1 MTTILQITPSYK
13 PAYIYGGPTRSISKL
28 CEELL
33 NSNFQVR
40 VLTTTA
46 NGMNELS
53 VETDKVLKVDKVDVQ
68 YFKRL
73 TKDHTHFSP
82 ALLWQL
88 VRLIKAAKKEPAH
101 KLLIH
106 IHSWW
111 NIIAL
116 SALMISRWYRV
127 PVVLSARGML
137 TSYSFNNRNRIYKTL
152 IHHHL
157 GRRLLENLCIHATT
171 AKEARDIQGLS
182 FHYKKI
188 FVIPNMVNIPLM
200 TISAPISAPFAE
212 TIQLLFLS
220 RIEEK
225 KGLFCLFVAL
235 STLTLPWKL
244 TIAGTGDNQ
253 YIQQLKKLTGVLH
266 IAEQITWLGDINDD
280 IKKFSLFRKSDF
292 LILPSY
298 NENFANVV
306 VESLAVGTPVIVSHD
321 VGLADYVT
329 ENDIGWVTNT
339 DPAALMECIQ
349 LAALDHKKRA
359 YIKKE
364 APRIIKRDYAPKAI
378 LSSYIQMY
386 EQILNHG
393 S

>member
-1 MTTILQITPSYK
+1 MITILQITPSYK

-33 NSNFQVR
+33 NSNFYVR

-46 NGMNELS
+46 NGMNELQ

-82 ALLWQL
+82 SLLWQL
-88 VRLIKAAKKEPAH
+88 VKLIKAAKKEPAN

-116 SALMISRWYRV
+116 SALMISRWYQV

-137 TSYSFNNRNRIYKTL
+137 TPYSLTNRNALYKTL

-157 GRRLLENLCIHATT
+157 GSKLLENLCIHATT
-171 AKEARDIQGLS
+171 TKEAKDIRRLS
-182 FHYKKI
+182 VQYKKI
-188 FVIPNMVNIPLM
+188 FIIPNLVNIPVM
-200 TISAPISAPFAE
+200 RDSVSISAPFSS

-225 KGLFCLFVAL
+225 KGLFCLFAAL
-235 STLTLPWKL
+235 STLTIPWKL
-244 TIAGTGDNQ
+244 TIAGTGDIQ
-253 YIQQLKKLTGVLH
+253 YIQQLMKVTEVLH
-266 IAEQITWLGDINDD
+266 IAQQITWLGEVDD
-280 IKKFSLFRKSDF
+280 VKKFGLFRKNDF
-292 LILPSY
+292 LVLPSY

-306 VESLAVGTPVIVSHD
+306 VESLAVGTPVIVSHE
-321 VGLADYVT
+321 VGLADYIT
-329 ENDIGWVTNT
+329 ENDIGWVTNAE
-339 DPAALMECIQ
+339 PADLMKCIE
-349 LAALDHKKRA
+349 LAASDHRKRA
-359 YIKKE
+359 YIQKE
-364 APRIIKRDYAPKAI
+364 APGIIKRDYAPKAI
-378 LSSYIQMY
+378 LSSYIKMY